1 MPLPQALKVAKERG
15 CDLVQ
20 VAAST
25 TPVVCRLLDYGRFKY
40 QQAKKEREARK
51 GQKATLMRQIRLR
64 PKISE
69 HDLDSKVRVIKRLL
83 IEGNK
88 VKVIMFLRGRE
99 ASHPEIGGDILRR
112 MLNQLKE
119 VAIVDQAVAIEEHQ
133 MSLVF
138 SPRRQPKEGMKTELG
153 ISNAKT

>member
-1 MPLPQALKVAKERG
+1 MPLPQALKVAKECG

-25 TPVVCRLLDYGRFKY
+25 TPIVCRLLDYGKFKY
-40 QQAKKEREARK
+40 EQAKKEREARK
-51 GQKATLMRQIRLR
+51 GQKATLMRQVRFR

-69 HDLDSKVRVIKRLL
+69 HDLDSKARVVKRLL

-88 VKVIMFLRGRE
+88 VKVVILLRGRE
-99 ASHPEIGGDILRR
+99 AAHPELGSGKLHR

-119 VAIVDQAVAIEEHQ
+119 VAVVSQPIVVEEHQ
-133 MSLVF
+133 MNLVL
-138 SPRRQPKEGMKTELG
+138 SPHK
-153 ISNAKT
+153 